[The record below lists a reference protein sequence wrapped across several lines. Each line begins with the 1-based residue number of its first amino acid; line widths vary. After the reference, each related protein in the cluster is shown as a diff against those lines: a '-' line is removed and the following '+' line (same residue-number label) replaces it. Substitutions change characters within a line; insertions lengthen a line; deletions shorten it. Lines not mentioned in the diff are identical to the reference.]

1 MKNTLKKELNKG
13 TKVEFAEHK
22 KVVKGKKSVA
32 RQIAKDHVIKE
43 KMPDYYERLAKME
56 KVAKKNIKK
65 VESRSIKYDRH
76 EKSTKGNESRSIKK
90 GKK

>member
-1 MKNTLKKELNKG
+1 MKKTLINELNKG
-13 TKVEFAEHK
+13 TKVELAEHK
-22 KVVKGKKSVA
+22 KVTKGKKSVA

-56 KVAKKNIKK
+56 KSAKKGIKK
-65 VESRSIKYDRH
+65 VESR
-76 EKSTKGNESRSIKK
+76 TIKK